1 MTLYL
6 FDYYQGMW
14 KTLISPTEDL
24 AFKRVEQVLVQRI
37 EMEPT
42 LDNVAWLANSQT
54 TERKGKL
61 TKPIP
66 APEGVVITVLPEK
79 ELHA

>member
-14 KTLISPTEDL
+14 KSLISPTPDL
-24 AFKRVEQVLVQRI
+24 AFKRVEQVLVQKI

-42 LDNVAWLANSQT
+42 LANVAWLAN
-54 TERKGKL
+54 L
-61 TKPIP
+61 MTKSRGDVAARIP
-66 APEGVVITVLPEK
+66 SPTGVVVTVLPER
-79 ELHA
+79 ELRA

>member
-14 KTLISPTEDL
+14 KTLISPTPDL

-42 LDNVAWLANSQT
+42 LDNVAWLANSMT
-54 TERKGKL
+54 TDRKGAL
-61 TKPIP
+61 TTPID
-66 APEGVVITVLPEK
+66 APDGVLVTVLPDK

>member
-14 KTLISPTEDL
+14 KSLISSRVDL

-37 EMEPT
+37 KMEPT
-42 LDNVAWLANSQT
+42 LDNVAWLANFM
-54 TERKGKL
+54 
-61 TKPIP
+61 TKSRGDVAAKIT
-66 APEGVVITVLPEK
+66 APVGVVVTVLPK
-79 ELHA
+79 RELLA